1 MSKLDELLARIDPVE
16 TINGSD
22 ERVAHA
28 LNSYQYFQ
36 SVVTYFDE
44 FELIVGDFYWHVES
58 IMLDA
63 EGKINPK
70 DIIKQKYARQV
81 LNEIY
86 GPHGSATAFSIAN
99 TGVEGGLYGIYRKVG
114 EVFARKDAESLIDS
128 EVDDFINEIKHDDS
142 QYEAA
147 IEEYV
152 QKYGQ
157 ILPQEVTED
166 DADDIRANFGKAL
179 KQHPFLVKRMR
190 ELGRI

>member
-1 MSKLDELLARIDPVE
+1 
-16 TINGSD
+16 
-22 ERVAHA
+22 
-28 LNSYQYFQ
+28 
-36 SVVTYFDE
+36 
-44 FELIVGDFYWHVES
+44 
-58 IMLDA
+58 
-63 EGKINPK
+63 
-70 DIIKQKYARQV
+70 
-81 LNEIY
+81 
-86 GPHGSATAFSIAN
+86 
-99 TGVEGGLYGIYRKVG
+99 VEGGLYGIFRKVG

-179 KQHPFLVKRMR
+179 KQHPYLVKRMR